1 MVHSEDAT
9 GAVTAAESTVD
20 AKHIAFQPLQQS
32 AFSSIEH
39 TAFLKGLLKPFKGK
53 GELIQ
58 FGDVC
63 SRLMSSLIQLATDDV
78 LAQAERYPFTL
89 LPIRMTRQSTG
100 AGTVFLRWSRMDRS
114 KMGVDLWVDLL
125 GNDKTPISL
134 VPDLYAMELQ
144 RITINMQISLIHS
157 ISRQAFLCAS
167 KIRVAEQIYQQR
179 ISQQVSSNTTE
190 V

>member
-1 MVHSEDAT
+1 MVRSGETVGALIAT
-9 GAVTAAESTVD
+9 KSAVCE
-20 AKHIAFQPLQQS
+20 KHTAFQPLQQS
-32 AFSSIEH
+32 AFSAIEH
-39 TAFLKGLLKPFKGK
+39 ASFFKGLLKPFKGK

-63 SRLMSSLIQLATDDV
+63 GQLMNSLIQLATDEV

-125 GNDKTPISL
+125 GNDRTPIRL

-179 ISQQVSSNTTE
+179 ISQRVTSNTSE

>member
-1 MVHSEDAT
+1 MVHFGE
-9 GAVTAAESTVD
+9 AVGDLIAAESTVD
-20 AKHIAFQPLQQS
+20 AKHVAFQPLQQS
-32 AFSSIEH
+32 AFSAIEH
-39 TAFLKGLLKPFKGK
+39 AAFLKGLLKPFKGK
-53 GELIQ
+53 GELMQ

-63 SRLMSSLIQLATDDV
+63 SQLMNSLVLLATGEV
-78 LAQAERYPFTL
+78 LVQAERYPFTL

-114 KMGVDLWVDLL
+114 KMGVDLWADLL
-125 GNDKTPISL
+125 GNDRTSIKL

-144 RITINMQISLIHS
+144 RITINMQISLMHS

-179 ISQQVSSNTTE
+179 VSQQITSNTAG

>member
-1 MVHSEDAT
+1 MVHSGE
-9 GAVTAAESTVD
+9 AVDDLSEVESTVD
-20 AKHIAFQPLQQS
+20 EKHTPFQPLQQS
-32 AFSSIEH
+32 AFSAIEH
-39 TAFLKGLLKPFKGK
+39 VAFLKGLLKPFKGK

-58 FGDVC
+58 FGDAC
-63 SRLMSSLIQLATDDV
+63 SQLMNSLIQLATGEV

-114 KMGVDLWVDLL
+114 KMGVDLWADLL
-125 GNDKTPISL
+125 GNDRTPINL

-179 ISQQVSSNTTE
+179 ISQQVKSNTTE